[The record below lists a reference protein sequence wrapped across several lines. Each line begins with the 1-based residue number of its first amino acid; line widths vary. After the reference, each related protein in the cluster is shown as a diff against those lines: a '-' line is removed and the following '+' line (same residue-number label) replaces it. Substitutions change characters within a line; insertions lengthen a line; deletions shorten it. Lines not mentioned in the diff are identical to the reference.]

1 MTALPE
7 LHTSHSPTP
16 DSPTPGLLGEPRS
29 RYQIDCAGAQI
40 HVHARSVATVLRID
54 GEVDAANTDLVAEA
68 IRRFSRLKAPLVLD
82 LGGLDFLAG
91 SGLRALLVLDE
102 EHRRAGLRCCVVGG
116 AALRRLTRVVPDQG
130 LPIADSVASALAH
143 IEGATTARRR
153 LVSGPARQH
162 EPQRDAARRL
172 RGLAS

>member
-1 MTALPE
+1 M
-7 LHTSHSPTP
+7 
-16 DSPTPGLLGEPRS
+16 
-29 RYQIDCAGAQI
+29 DCAGAQI

-54 GEVDAANTDLVAEA
+54 GEVDAANTNLVTET
-68 IRRFSRLKAPLVLD
+68 IRRFSRLKAPLILD
-82 LGGLDFLAG
+82 LSGLDFLAG

-102 EHRRAGLRCCVVGG
+102 EHRRARLRYCVVGG
-116 AALRRLTRVVPDQG
+116 TALRRLTRVVPDHG
-130 LPIADSVASALAH
+130 LPIADSVASALSR

-162 EPQRDAARRL
+162 EPQRDASTRL